1 MCGACGCRP
10 WLGKIDPAP
19 RLPCSW
25 VWAGVGLGRENS
37 PRPAFPEVGVRA
49 RVCWSWPKKI
59 DPTRPPPPLRQPTVS
74 LKYSTRA
81 SVLVQ
86 KDRRPHHLHLNAR
99 FSLHKRAVRKFDLS
113 CCCLVG
119 VGAAHPSPIPP
130 DNNEVVRRSGPDF
143 WFLLFVGSLRGGTL
157 TQARPSEGRLPLRL
171 LRGCV
176 SGRSAARMVLL
187 EARSLGS
194 VCLWLWGCPSAVVLS
209 AK

>member
-1 MCGACGCRP
+1 MVLAQKDRP
-10 WLGKIDPAP
+10 H
-19 RLPCSW
+19 
-25 VWAGVGLGRENS
+25 
-37 PRPAFPEVGVRA
+37 
-49 RVCWSWPKKI
+49 
-59 DPTRPPPPLRQPTVS
+59 TPPPPLRQPTVS

-99 FSLHKRAVRKFDLS
+99 FLCTNGPFESSTLAAAALWG
-113 CCCLVG
+113 VG
-119 VGAAHPSPIPP
+119 VAHPSPIPH

-157 TQARPSEGRLPLRL
+157 TQARPSEGRPPLRL